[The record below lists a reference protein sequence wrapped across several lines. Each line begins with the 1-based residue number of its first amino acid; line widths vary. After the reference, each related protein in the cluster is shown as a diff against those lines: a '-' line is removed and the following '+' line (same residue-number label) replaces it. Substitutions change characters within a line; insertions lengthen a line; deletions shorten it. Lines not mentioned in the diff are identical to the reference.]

1 MYIKALAD
9 FSKEDV
15 GPLSEIH
22 FVDVNLEILGLVK
35 DAHEKWCRSPASID
49 FKNALNYP
57 SATRRRH
64 VSNTSSKCCSIL
76 VFLQVCR

>member
-9 FSKEDV
+9 FSKEEV
-15 GPLSEIH
+15 GSLSEVH

-49 FKNALNYP
+49 FKNALKYP
-57 SATRRRH
+57 SSTGRRH
-64 VSNTSSKCCSIL
+64 VSNTSSK
-76 VFLQVCR
+76 